1 MVRARGS
8 YPRSPGFE
16 SLHRYQTPHFISC
29 RRPADIP
36 AGDGEAAL

>member
-16 SLHRYQTPHFISC
+16 SLHRYQSST
-29 RRPADIP
+29 RKEIP
-36 AGDGEAAL
+36 AC

>member
-16 SLHRYQTPHFISC
+16 SLHRYQTSS
-29 RRPADIP
+29 RRQWR
-36 AGDGEAAL
+36 AGSDAAAGGLRSR